1 MSRSD
6 EENWDDLSE
15 NEKFEFREEM
25 KKNLSH
31 KPKKENYI
39 KKGKMFT
46 DEIIISESVSIQEDL
61 SSGDNLKDEKGYYPE
76 KKEEKWFNIMLIG
89 AVGTGK
95 TTFMECFL
103 RQYKHKNTKEP
114 IKKHTENIYF
124 ENLSP
129 NVTEPSLN
137 MTILDTP
144 GYDINSIA
152 ELAEIIKEEITVRM
166 LKFREQS
173 KEIMT

>member
-1 MSRSD
+1 
-6 EENWDDLSE
+6 
-15 NEKFEFREEM
+15 
-25 KKNLSH
+25 
-31 KPKKENYI
+31 
-39 KKGKMFT
+39 MFT
-46 DEIIISESVSIQEDL
+46 DQIIISESVSIQEDF
-61 SSGDNLKDEKGYYPE
+61 SSGDNLKDERGYPE

-103 RQYKHKNTKEP
+103 RQYKQKNTKES
-114 IKKHTENIYF
+114 IKKHTENIQLQ
-124 ENLSP
+124 NVSP

-144 GYDINSIA
+144 GYDIHSITDFS
-152 ELAEIIKEEITVRM
+152 EMIKEEITVRM
-166 LKFREQS
+166 MTFREQS